1 MLKQCS
7 VFILLTKFL
16 QKVKEKKKLEIKK
29 NDFWRF
35 SDIKESEKEKKN

>member
-1 MLKQCS
+1 MITTLWKDMLKQCS

-29 NDFWRF
+29 NDF
-35 SDIKESEKEKKN
+35 